1 VVTPLEL
8 EHGTRKRVRWLRQAM
23 VLEAIWCRPRIMIP
37 DRSHRKYP
45 YLLRHLKIDRA
56 NQVWCIDITCVPMLV
71 DGQRVH

>member
-1 VVTPLEL
+1 
-8 EHGTRKRVRWLRQAM
+8 
-23 VLEAIWCRPRIMIP
+23 MIP